1 MHAPIPLLRHLFPAA
16 VAWLALAASA
26 SVTRGADADA
36 FFAGDHISRI
46 EIRLAEGAA
55 DRLRDD
61 PRSYV
66 PCTLTIDAD
75 AVFED
80 VAIKLKGAAGSFQG
94 LDDKPGFTVNID
106 RFRPGAR
113 FHGLDRFHL
122 NNAAQDPSFL
132 AEWLGA
138 HLFLEAGVPAAR
150 VTHARV
156 LLDDRD
162 LGLYVFKEAI
172 DRDFLQRHFN
182 DSSGNLYDG
191 GTGVDLDELVE
202 RDEGKNG
209 LPGADLKA
217 LVAACRLADP
227 AQRQAAISA
236 RLDVDA
242 FVTFMA
248 LELMAG
254 HWDGSTIG
262 HNNYRIYVDP
272 ANGDRIRFLPHGMDQ
287 IFGDPGAPILD
298 RPPTIVAGAVMG
310 VPEWR
315 GAYRDRLRDLLPLF
329 AAEGAILPRLDSVAE
344 RIRPAVAE
352 TGGEALEA
360 WEGAW
365 GELRDRI
372 VAREGHLREQAEA
385 PEPEPIQ
392 FDGARRAGLAGWSPR
407 TDAGEA
413 THDETAGDDGRSVL
427 RINVVGE
434 TPAIASWRVAVPLPA
449 GRYRFEGLAFGEG
462 IEATADDTG
471 SGAGLRISGGQRR
484 QAVDRAG
491 EWTPLVYE
499 FSLEA
504 AATVELVAEL
514 RATAGQVSFNAESL
528 VLVRLSAP

>member
-113 FHGLDRFHL
+113 FHGLDKFHL

-172 DRDFLQRHFN
+172 DRDCLQRHFD

-227 AQRQAAISA
+227 AQRQAAISD

-242 FVTFMA
+242 FV
-248 LELMAG
+248 
-254 HWDGSTIG
+254 
-262 HNNYRIYVDP
+262 
-272 ANGDRIRFLPHGMDQ
+272 
-287 IFGDPGAPILD
+287 
-298 RPPTIVAGAVMG
+298 
-310 VPEWR
+310 
-315 GAYRDRLRDLLPLF
+315 
-329 AAEGAILPRLDSVAE
+329 
-344 RIRPAVAE
+344 
-352 TGGEALEA
+352 
-360 WEGAW
+360 
-365 GELRDRI
+365 
-372 VAREGHLREQAEA
+372 
-385 PEPEPIQ
+385 
-392 FDGARRAGLAGWSPR
+392 
-407 TDAGEA
+407 
-413 THDETAGDDGRSVL
+413 
-427 RINVVGE
+427 
-434 TPAIASWRVAVPLPA
+434 
-449 GRYRFEGLAFGEG
+449 
-462 IEATADDTG
+462 
-471 SGAGLRISGGQRR
+471 
-484 QAVDRAG
+484 
-491 EWTPLVYE
+491 
-499 FSLEA
+499 
-504 AATVELVAEL
+504 
-514 RATAGQVSFNAESL
+514 
-528 VLVRLSAP
+528 